1 MNPVQNL
8 LLPPSVQLGVLSG
21 SFPSAALCCES
32 LNALPLST
40 WCTPFKVPHVKQKSE
55 NGFVFGVGKTK
66 VTFGATG
73 VGISNDGGNK
83 LGTFNACSTG
93 ADIFTVGAVTG
104 SLYTSFGFIDA
115 STFITVKG
123 SCFGDVLAIP

>member
-1 MNPVQNL
+1 M
-8 LLPPSVQLGVLSG
+8 
-21 SFPSAALCCES
+21 
-32 LNALPLST
+32 
-40 WCTPFKVPHVKQKSE
+40 
-55 NGFVFGVGKTK
+55 FGVGKTK

-83 LGTFNACSTG
+83 LGTFNACNTG

-123 SCFGDVLAIP
+123 SCFGDVLAIPYPEPNPLLELVVAEYGLVDTGNNL